1 LSQSADN
8 LPVEESGPHGLC
20 GQPLRTAMGIGPGTL
35 AMILL
40 AAFVL
45 GVFAAV
51 RVPPM
56 AAHDEIYHWMR
67 VVQISE
73 GHLFPE
79 RVGEEWGGAVNAA
92 SFRFD
97 MWLFER
103 FLELQPLKLA
113 DVWSHAGELAAG
125 SAETA
130 VVPFS
135 NTATYSPLAYLPQ
148 AAGVFLA
155 RSVGANVLIQ
165 VLAGRLFNVAA
176 YISML
181 APANAATAT
190 PISPRRIV
198 AGRP

>member
-1 LSQSADN
+1 MRVRRSVPA
-8 LPVEESGPHGLC
+8 
-20 GQPLRTAMGIGPGTL
+20 I
-35 AMILL
+35 ILL
-40 AAFVL
+40 TAFVL
-45 GVFAAV
+45 GVIVAV